1 MALVSFRNSELV
13 VNYGELRVLV
23 VDDYPNMRSALKQT
37 LANFGVSR
45 IDMVGNAAEAL
56 FKVQNNSYDLI
67 LSDFNLGE
75 GRDGQQLL
83 EELRHRGLIS
93 LESVYVM
100 VTAEGGYEK
109 VVSTA
114 ELAPDDYLIKPFSG
128 ELLRSRLDGILIK
141 KLIFSS
147 VYRHFEQH
155 ELEEALAGCDQIIK
169 ARPKYVVDALRFKGE
184 LLNSMGRFEEAEAL
198 YNKIIQMRA
207 VPWARLGLARSLHSQ
222 KKDEAAEEL
231 LRDVLDK
238 TPELVAGYDLL
249 AEVCLMR
256 KDSAAAQETLQ
267 RGVAISAKTVRRQQR
282 LGEVAFENGDLS
294 TAKAAYSNALEKGRH
309 SIFVGAAD
317 YGHLCRVQV
326 EQGDLTGALDTLKQ
340 GKPLLQAN
348 PDAQLV
354 GAVVRS
360 MVHTKAGNT
369 SEAEKAMDEAARLTQ
384 EGAHADERVMLD
396 YADACMANGRND
408 QADEIIRTVARNAH
422 DSESLLAKARRIY
435 ENSGRVDAG
444 TQILK
449 EATANVRTLNNEAVI
464 LAHKGEYRAAVEK
477 LQAACWEAPYNGR
490 ILMNA
495 VWVMLKCIEKEGM
508 DELLMEDAR
517 KLLADAEKLDPGHT
531 RLPTLR
537 NHMKDVEARFG
548 IRRRNA

>member
-1 MALVSFRNSELV
+1 MAIVSFRNSEAV

-23 VDDYPNMRSALKQT
+23 VDDYPSMRSALKMT
-37 LANFGVSR
+37 LSNFGVTK
-45 IDMVGNAAEAL
+45 IDMVGNAAEVL

-93 LESVYVM
+93 LETVYVM

-128 ELLRSRLDGILIK
+128 EVLRSRLDGILIK
-141 KLIFSS
+141 KLIFST

-155 ELEEALAGCDQIIK
+155 ELEEAIVGCDLIIK
-169 ARPKYVVDALRFKGE
+169 SKPRYVVDALRFKGE
-184 LLNSMGRFEEAEAL
+184 VLNAMGRFEEAEAL
-198 YNKIIQMRA
+198 YKKIIQMRA
-207 VPWARLGLARSLHSQ
+207 VPWARLGLAKSLFSQ
-222 KKDEAAEEL
+222 KKGEEAEEL
-231 LRDVLDK
+231 LRDVMEQA
-238 TPELVAGYDLL
+238 PEMVAAYDLL
-249 AEVCLMR
+249 AEVCLSR
-256 KDSAAAQETLQ
+256 KDSAAAQEVLQ

-282 LGEVAFENGDLS
+282 LGEVAFENGDLA
-294 TAKAAYSNALEKGRH
+294 TAKSAYSSALEKGRH
-309 SIFVGAAD
+309 SIFVGPAD

-326 EQGDLTGALDTLKQ
+326 EQGDLTGALDTIKQ
-340 GKPLLQAN
+340 GKHVLQAN

-354 GAVVRS
+354 SAVVRS
-360 MVHTKAGNT
+360 LVHTKAGNT
-369 SEAEKAMDEAARLTQ
+369 SEAEKAMDEAARLSR

-396 YADACMANGRND
+396 YADACMANGRYD

-422 DSESLLAKARRIY
+422 DSESLLAKAKQIY

-444 TQILK
+444 AKLLK

-464 LAHKGEYRAAVEK
+464 LAHKGDFKAAVEK

-495 VWVMLKCIEKEGM
+495 VWVMLKCIETEGM
-508 DELLMEDAR
+508 DEVLLEDAR

-537 NHMKDVEARFG
+537 KHVKDVETRFG